1 MCAPK
6 MEHTHANTKSKTWL
20 TKSACVFVEVMV
32 RQCLKSNI
40 ESCWLVC
47 SVNLKR
53 RRRRKKTHLVVKK
66 WGIEFFACPHLPT
79 NYIGTEFSLGLLSAC
94 LKFIDVFTLE
104 TCSMFIHM
112 LCVDSKEKKLNMDK
126 SLNVR
131 SVGSLFLSP
140 SLSLIRMKHWF
151 GLPLARAEYMIRKFF
166 GEKHH
171 IIFK

>member
-6 MEHTHANTKSKTWL
+6 MEHTHANAKSETWL

-112 LCVDSKEKKLNMDK
+112 LCVDSKEKKIK
-126 SLNVR
+126 YGQKFECSFGR
-131 SVGSLFLSP
+131 F
-140 SLSLIRMKHWF
+140 SLSLPLSVSDSNETLTWF
-151 GLPLARAEYMIRKFF
+151 AIGSSWI
-166 GEKHH
+166 HDS
-171 IIFK
+171 